1 MDELDGAVPRSPLVV
16 PLDGT
21 CRLGPAEIGGK
32 AWGVNRMRALG
43 LPVPPAVAATIHACH
58 AYFAAGRVVDGQL
71 RDRLLVAVKQ
81 LEDATGRRFGDP
93 ARPLLVS
100 VRSGAAHSMPGMMD
114 TVLDLGIDDPVEAAL
129 AAETGDAAFAAD
141 TRRRFVAQ
149 YRKVVLGGRDDPVP
163 DDPWTQ
169 LLAAVAA
176 VFDSWHS
183 ARARVYRNH
192 RGFSEDGG
200 TAVTIQAMVFGNR
213 DARSGTGVL
222 FSRNPVTGDPP
233 AWGEWLPHGQGEDVV
248 AGAFTPGALDA
259 LREQMPDVHA
269 ELLRAAATLEADAR
283 DLQDIEYTVE
293 SGRLWLLQT
302 RVAKRSPQ
310 AAARAAVAFAE
321 AGLISPEAA
330 VRRIGVEQARQ
341 LLAPRLAP
349 QAPDAQPL
357 AIGEAAC
364 PGVATGVVVTDP
376 DEAEARARRG
386 DDVIL
391 ARATTSPDDL
401 HGIVAARGLMTE
413 LGGATSHAA
422 VLSRELGRPCVVG
435 CGPDTVTRFAGRR
448 VTLDGTTGRIWDGD
462 RAVEPPD
469 EAAIP
474 DLRRLL
480 EWGMALAPV
489 PLLRAGNVSGECVDL
504 DALGE
509 DWRDGLRRGVTV
521 RGHVLDT
528 DEGVC
533 AAVAAGVGAVVV
545 GQRLPA
551 LLAMLHGP
559 ARSVSAAAAPAAMT
573 AAPAAASADLA
584 LLRLLGLKG
593 RAPAE
598 FLADALSLSV
608 EATAARYDS
617 MARHGWCTR
626 VGAGW
631 QLTHAGQAHVAVLLD
646 GERARVD
653 AAAVASL
660 YAEFGGIN
668 TTLKQVMTAW
678 QVRPDGTPNDHADA
692 GYDGAVLRDLADLH
706 GRAMPLLGRLSTLSP
721 RLATYPVRLSRAL
734 TRIEGG
740 DRGYVARIIADSYHT
755 VWFELHQEL
764 IALAGLNAATEARA
778 GRAS

>member
-1 MDELDGAVPRSPLVV
+1 LTGLEDGDPRPPLVV
-16 PLDGT
+16 ALDGT

-43 LPVPPAVAATIHACH
+43 LPVPPAIAATIHACH
-58 AYFAAGRVVDGQL
+58 AYFAAGSVVDGEL
-71 RDRLLVAVKQ
+71 RDRLAAALKL
-81 LEDATGRRFGDP
+81 LEDATGRRLGDH

-114 TVLDLGIDDPVEAAL
+114 TVLDLGLDDRVEAAL

-149 YRKVVLGGRDDPVP
+149 YRKVVLGGRDDAVP

-192 RGFSEDGG
+192 RGFSENGG

-222 FSRNPVTGDPP
+222 FSRNPITGDPP
-233 AWGEWLPHGQGEDVV
+233 AWGEWLPRGQGEDIV
-248 AGAFTPGALDA
+248 AGAFTPGTLDA

-269 ELLRAAATLEADAR
+269 GLLRAAATLEADAR

-341 LLAPRLAP
+341 LRAPRLAS

-391 ARATTSPDDL
+391 ARTTTSPEDL

-435 CGPDTVTRFAGRR
+435 CGPDTVTRLAGRR
-448 VTLDGTTGRIWDGD
+448 VTLDGTTGRIRAGD
-462 RAVEPPD
+462 LAVELPD

-480 EWGMALAPV
+480 EWGLALAPV
-489 PLLRAGNVSGECVDL
+489 PLLRPGDVTGEVIDL
-504 DALGE
+504 DALGD
-509 DWRDGLRRGVTV
+509 DWRAGLRRGVTV
-521 RGHVLDT
+521 RGRVLDT

-545 GQRLPA
+545 RNRLPA

-559 ARSVSAAAAPAAMT
+559 SRTGSGAAPVAVA

-608 EATAARYDS
+608 DAAAARYDS
-617 MARHGWCTR
+617 MARHGWCAR
-626 VGAGW
+626 VGTGW
-631 QLTHAGQAHVAVLLD
+631 QLTHTGQAHVAALLES
-646 GERARVD
+646 ERARADVD
-653 AAAVASL
+653 AVASL
-660 YAEFGGIN
+660 YAEFGEIN

-678 QVRPDGTPNDHADA
+678 QIRPDGTPNDHADA
-692 GYDGAVLRDLADLH
+692 AYDSGVLGDLAELH
-706 GRAMPLLGRLSTLSP
+706 ARAMPLLERLSTLSP
-721 RLATYPVRLSRAL
+721 RLATYPVRLARAL
-734 TRIEGG
+734 RRVEGG

-755 VWFELHQEL
+755 VWFELHREL
-764 IALAGLNAATEARA
+764 IALAGLDAVTEDRA
-778 GRAS
+778 GRSG